1 MCRLWVGS
9 HLKFTIWFSNITRN
23 RSLMSSKRSFSST
36 FTVLS
41 PSGLWGSHPHTLT
54 QLKPCRGSSYVT
66 SHRSP
71 IGEKK
76 KKKNTGRKLPAPKE
90 LTANCVRF
98 VSWVPFVLHIHI
110 NGSVSPFL
118 PLKEWHF
125 GILSLSKLEY
135 ACSFRGSA
143 RIWALGALW
152 GH

>member
-1 MCRLWVGS
+1 MCCWRVGS
-9 HLKFTIWFSNITRN
+9 HLKFTIWFSSITRN

-54 QLKPCRGSSYVT
+54 QLKPCRGSSYAT
-66 SHRSP
+66 SHLSP
-71 IGEKK
+71 TGAKK
-76 KKKNTGRKLPAPKE
+76 RKKHWLEASSSQ
-90 LTANCVRF
+90 LTANYVRF
-98 VSWVPFVLHIHI
+98 VSWVPFVLHVQI
-110 NGSVSPFL
+110 NNNVSPLL
-118 PLKEWHF
+118 PLKEWYF
-125 GILSLSKLEY
+125 GILSLSKLEH